1 MIDQPDQLADLVHR
15 LQGVERYAIDTEFHR
30 ERTYW
35 PKLALIQLAWE
46 GNVELIDPFAV
57 DVAPL
62 AELLSSNAVAIA
74 HAADQDLEVLDRACG
89 RGPAKLF
96 DTQLAAGFL
105 GFSSPSLTS
114 LAEKLLEIR
123 LPKGDRLTDWSRRPL
138 TDSQLS
144 YAAADV
150 ADLLALA
157 GIVRRRLEKSG
168 RLAWAQE
175 EGGELLRP
183 PRGAQGPD
191 NGWWWLPGGRAF
203 RGAAP

>member
-35 PKLALIQLAWE
+35 PKLALIQLAWQ

-62 AELLSSNAVAIA
+62 AQLLASDAVAIA

-138 TDSQLS
+138 TDAQLE

-150 ADLLALA
+150 LHLEALA
-157 GIVRRRLEKSG
+157 DRVCEQLEQRGRR
-168 RLAWAQE
+168 AWAEQE
-175 EGGELLRP
+175 CDAVIQR
-183 PRGAQGPD
+183 PRGPVDPD
-191 NGWWWLPGGRAF
+191 VAWWRL
-203 RGAAP
+203 RGSRQLRG